1 MNIKHLMA
9 MRTQLDA
16 IQIQLDAMIDEQ
28 LNAGSVNKE
37 VGCKHQRTI
46 DVSTMGEQRKFFCKD
61 CGKTL
66 PMLMNHNPL
75 ETIDRDVEQD
85 GTLTCANEGGT

>member
-28 LNAGSVNKE
+28 LNAEQLNAGSVNKE
-37 VGCKHQRTI
+37 VGCTHARAVDI
-46 DVSTMGEQRKFFCKD
+46 STMGEPRRFFCRE
-61 CGKTL
+61 CGITQEY
-66 PMLMNHNPL
+66 
-75 ETIDRDVEQD
+75 ETSKQD

>member
-28 LNAGSVNKE
+28 LNAEQLNAGSVNKQ
-37 VGCKHQRTI
+37 VGCKHARIQDI
-46 DVSTMGEQRKFFCKD
+46 STMGEPRQFFCRD
-61 CGKTL
+61 CGITKDYE
-66 PMLMNHNPL
+66 PS
-75 ETIDRDVEQD
+75 EQD
-85 GTLTCANEGGT
+85 GTLTRANEGGT